1 MYSMAR
7 TMLSPS
13 LDGRVRRDDIPVLQF
28 GGRLDL
34 TEEPV
39 AHAGPLDQLPAD
51 DLEHFQTPHELV
63 PCEVDHPH
71 AAAPQLADDL
81 VVGVVDQLGR
91 KGVDRWGRNDRA
103 AGAFGRRY
111 TELRPISGRL
121 VRLDLGVLQPSQEF
135 VGR

>member
-1 MYSMAR
+1 
-7 TMLSPS
+7 MLQ
-13 LDGRVRRDDIPVLQF
+13 L

-34 TEEPV
+34 AEEPV
-39 AHAGPLDQLPAD
+39 AHAGPLDQVPAD
-51 DLEHFQTPHELV
+51 DLEHFQSPHELV
-63 PCEVDHPH
+63 PGEVDHTH

-91 KGVDRWGRNDRA
+91 KGVDRWGRNDGA

-111 TELRPISGRL
+111 TEWRPISGRL